1 VGHPGR
7 VPRSQPEPPPPRL
20 SRYWNGYVA
29 DCEGSVARFRRIV
42 SAIPSSPAQE
52 WLDRIAAQLDGELGA
67 VRRLAIV
74 GDSIEP
80 ARFRVREAPARRIS
94 QRLDE
99 ARSSFADA
107 FAQAAT
113 IAEQAALDP
122 AHADVTAQ
130 LEVLAQQASELAL
143 GPAPAEPEP
152 EEPRRR
158 WGRWREA

>member
-1 VGHPGR
+1 MGHPGR

-20 SRYWNGYVA
+20 SRYWNGYVSA
-29 DCEGSVARFRRIV
+29 CEDSVARFRRIV
-42 SAIPSSPAQE
+42 SAIPASPARE
-52 WLDRIAAQLDGELGA
+52 WLARIATQLDTELGA
-67 VRRLAIV
+67 VRRLATV

-80 ARFRVREAPARRIS
+80 AWWWVSEAPAKRIS

-107 FAQAAT
+107 VAQAAT

-158 WGRWREA
+158 WGRRREA